1 MFIDTWGY
9 WGKLICRW
17 GGRVFDILGLDDL
30 SESIYNRLLHNP
42 GLDEDRLTRE
52 ADRPAEAVCA
62 AVGNLKRLGLVRQSW
77 EDPDLLHAVG
87 PEVGLGALLADQ
99 EAELAARHRELERAR
114 AGAAGFAEEYVRW
127 RADQTGPGAEL
138 LVGLDATRNRVEELA
153 GAARTEILAVHANPL
168 PAKIARA
175 TLHMLFAALDRGVVV
190 RSLYLESR
198 IKNHPDTRAGA
209 QAAVERGAQIRS
221 APLLPSQIMI
231 FDGSVAV
238 VSLDP
243 DSLGAGVMMVRGAGV
258 LTALTHLFEQ
268 TWAEAAPL
276 GGAVP
281 APAAAM
287 EDALGDT
294 DRAVLRLLADG
305 LTDETVARRLGVSLR
320 TVRRLMARLMK
331 QLDTNSR
338 FAAGVRVAELRL
350 L

>member
-1 MFIDTWGY
+1 
-9 WGKLICRW
+9 
-17 GGRVFDILGLDDL
+17 VFDILGLDDL
-30 SESIYNRLLHNP
+30 SESIYHRLLHNP
-42 GLDEDRLTRE
+42 GLDEGRLVRE
-52 ADRPAEAVCA
+52 ADRPAEAVYT
-62 AVGNLKRLGLVRQSW
+62 AVDNLRRLGLVRRSW

-99 EAELAARHRELERAR
+99 EAELAARRRELAQAR
-114 AGAAGFAEEYVRW
+114 AGAAGFAEEYLRW
-127 RADQTGPGAEL
+127 RADQTSAGAEL
-138 LVGLDATRNRVEELA
+138 LVGLDATRNRFAELA

-168 PAKIARA
+168 PEKIARA
-175 TLHMLFAALDRGVVV
+175 KLHTFYAALDRGVAV
-190 RSLYLESR
+190 RILYLESR
-198 IKNHPDTRAGA
+198 IKNNPDTRAGA

-221 APLLPSQIMI
+221 APVLPPQMTI
-231 FDGSVAV
+231 FDGSTAV

-243 DSLGAGVMMVRGAGV
+243 DSVGAGVMAVRGAGV
-258 LTALTHLFEQ
+258 LVALTHLFEQ
-268 TWAEAAPL
+268 TWAGAAPL

-281 APAAAM
+281 APAAAT

-320 TVRRLMARLMK
+320 TVRRLMARLMR

>member
-1 MFIDTWGY
+1 MFD
-9 WGKLICRW
+9 
-17 GGRVFDILGLDDL
+17 VLGLDDL
-30 SESIYNRLLHNP
+30 SESIYYRLLHNP
-42 GLDEDRLTRE
+42 GLNEGQLVRE
-52 ADRPAEAVCA
+52 AGRPAEEVCA
-62 AVGNLKRLGLVRQSW
+62 ALGNLKRLDLVRQSW

-87 PEVGLGALLADQ
+87 PEVGLGALLAGQ
-99 EAELAARHRELERAR
+99 EAELATRRRELARAR
-114 AGAAGFAEEYVRW
+114 AGADEFAEEYTRW
-127 RADQTGPGAEL
+127 RADQTSAGAEL
-138 LVGLDATRNRVEELA
+138 LVGLDATRDRVEELA
-153 GAARTEILAVHANPL
+153 GAALTEILAVCANPL
-168 PAKIARA
+168 PAKIAKA
-175 TLHMLFAALDRGVVV
+175 KLHTLFAALDRGVAV
-190 RSLYLESR
+190 RCLYLESQ

-221 APLLPSQIMI
+221 APILPPQMMI
-231 FDGSVAV
+231 FDGSTAV

-258 LTALTHLFEQ
+258 LVALTHLFEQ
-268 TWAEAAPL
+268 TWADAAPL

-287 EDALGDT
+287 EDGLGDT